1 MLNFLGGRSVRDQNM
16 RNVEGA
22 TSIVDAPAPVYVEF
36 VDEFSGMKCVH
47 LRLDTWVVG
56 VEK

>member
-1 MLNFLGGRSVRDQNM
+1 M